1 MKGRM
6 ATIGLKL
13 RALTSGLQSSSRQ
26 EWLKIVYLTF
36 PEVRDLPRQESESHF
51 DSETPDYWKH
61 DTQLYF
67 ERFSV
72 FVVGFMFALSFNWFT
87 TQCKYNLDNVII
99 SIWRCRNKPS
109 QLPLVSRQVIIPN
122 HNNIIWLYIVFWRNS
137 FMPWLETHQILHF
150 PPIPKSKRKLQMSI
164 SLDVSSAYMLS

>member
-36 PEVRDLPRQESESHF
+36 PEVRDLPRQESGSHF

-72 FVVGFMFALSFNWFT
+72 FVVGLCLPFHSTDSL
-87 TQCKYNLDNVII
+87 LNV
-99 SIWRCRNKPS
+99 SIT
-109 QLPLVSRQVIIPN
+109 LI
-122 HNNIIWLYIVFWRNS
+122 
-137 FMPWLETHQILHF
+137 M
-150 PPIPKSKRKLQMSI
+150 
-164 SLDVSSAYMLS
+164 